1 MVHLSTRNVQAIN
14 MFFSSWAL
22 LLLASGVML
31 NNWVIINSET
41 KTNKKSHSPWMT
53 TTIWPK
59 GDLEVVRIMMMIV
72 LGSACFQNFFL
83 GLQFTYMIPQTKYV
97 YFMSVFLSFSIG
109 TLLLSS
115 LLLYQQKLKQGQSV
129 YYFSYKITWII
140 FTAYLSVSFIFCSG
154 IFSFLEYKQSVNT
167 CTCQTTITNSARE
180 SQDTQQS
187 DSSNQVIPL
196 PEQISIPRSIVHMN
210 TEDSKEG
217 FPKASQIQ
225 KRRVTWAL

>member
-1 MVHLSTRNVQAIN
+1 
-14 MFFSSWAL
+14 
-22 LLLASGVML
+22 
-31 NNWVIINSET
+31 
-41 KTNKKSHSPWMT
+41 
-53 TTIWPK
+53 
-59 GDLEVVRIMMMIV
+59 MMMIV

>member
-140 FTAYLSVSFIFCSG
+140 FTAYLSVSFIFCS
-154 IFSFLEYKQSVNT
+154 EYKQSVNT

>member
-59 GDLEVVRIMMMIV
+59 
-72 LGSACFQNFFL
+72 
-83 GLQFTYMIPQTKYV
+83 
-97 YFMSVFLSFSIG
+97 
-109 TLLLSS
+109 
-115 LLLYQQKLKQGQSV
+115 
-129 YYFSYKITWII
+129 
-140 FTAYLSVSFIFCSG
+140 G

>member
-115 LLLYQQKLKQGQSV
+115 LLLYQQKLKQG
-129 YYFSYKITWII
+129 
-140 FTAYLSVSFIFCSG
+140 

>member
-59 GDLEVVRIMMMIV
+59 
-72 LGSACFQNFFL
+72 
-83 GLQFTYMIPQTKYV
+83 
-97 YFMSVFLSFSIG
+97 G

>member
-59 GDLEVVRIMMMIV
+59 G
-72 LGSACFQNFFL
+72 
-83 GLQFTYMIPQTKYV
+83 
-97 YFMSVFLSFSIG
+97 

-140 FTAYLSVSFIFCSG
+140 FTAYLSVSFIFCS
-154 IFSFLEYKQSVNT
+154 EYKQSVNT